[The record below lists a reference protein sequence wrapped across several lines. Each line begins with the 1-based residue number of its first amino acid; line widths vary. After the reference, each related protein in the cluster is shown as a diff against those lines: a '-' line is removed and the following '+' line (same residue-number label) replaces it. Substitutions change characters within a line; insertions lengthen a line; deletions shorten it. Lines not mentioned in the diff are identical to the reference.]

1 MDEGRNGATSDN
13 NDNTEIQDEEENL
26 VLPNVRKYQA
36 IDDTTCI
43 VPNYP
48 DVNVVV
54 NSSSTAKEINVRDS
68 ITNKKVI
75 LAPGEGCVPSNIM
88 REHDFDVKGFPLKHK
103 TAKYGLHHPDR
114 PTTIT
119 NKEYFLA
126 RLFHYR
132 RIFSNDSDYLF
143 MCQQFLERGALES
156 HIDISVQKGIITD
169 GPGGEKSM
177 KMTDYFNVFQ
187 KVPGTPK
194 YWQTKRNNLLAMIN
208 VLGPFQ
214 YFFTFSCAELRWTEI
229 IASILRM
236 KGHKVIIE
244 KDGETDSIYVDGDLL
259 IDYLVNTGQN
269 LHEIIQKETFTITRM
284 FDRKVKSLIKNGLM
298 DRGVKGMNLKHYMY
312 RIEFQARG
320 KIRFIKFFEYTLAQI
335 WLGD

>member
-88 REHDFDVKGFPLKHK
+88 RKHDFDVKGFPLKHK
-103 TAKYGLHHPDR
+103 
-114 PTTIT
+114 
-119 NKEYFLA
+119 
-126 RLFHYR
+126 
-132 RIFSNDSDYLF
+132 
-143 MCQQFLERGALES
+143 
-156 HIDISVQKGIITD
+156 
-169 GPGGEKSM
+169 
-177 KMTDYFNVFQ
+177 
-187 KVPGTPK
+187 
-194 YWQTKRNNLLAMIN
+194 
-208 VLGPFQ
+208 
-214 YFFTFSCAELRWTEI
+214 TEI

-259 IDYLVNTGQN
+259 IDYLVNTGQK

-284 FDRKVKSLIKNGLM
+284 FDRKVKSLIKNVLM